1 MYNWI
6 DSNTRDR
13 DWTGFRRS
21 VVVSFFFR
29 EIWGNSRNPIKANWS
44 KQIQVLSCIIS
55 WPVFLS
61 FSCQAGQ
68 LTDWTKKGQLRPKI
82 RQCTVVCCLLNFRC
96 CCSILFVKISFFSFL
111 RQVPRIKHIFFFS
124 ISYNTSNQHF
134 NSRPRH
140 LISGSSMLHNG
151 TDGCFIFF
159 FQFLLLLL
167 FRSGRLDQHVSKFDI
182 TFTLDFL
189 FIFFQ
194 VSNKVSAVFH
204 VSAIHFV
211 LKKHLI

>member
-61 FSCQAGQ
+61 FSCQAGRA
-68 LTDWTKKGQLRPKI
+68 TDWLNKKGQLRPKI
-82 RQCTVVCCLLNFRC
+82 RQCTVGCCLLNFRC

-159 FQFLLLLL
+159 SISSSSFSFGSSWSTC
-167 FRSGRLDQHVSKFDI
+167 FKVRHHFYIG
-182 TFTLDFL
+182 
-189 FIFFQ
+189 FF
-194 VSNKVSAVFH
+194 
-204 VSAIHFV
+204 IHFFF
-211 LKKHLI
+211 KFLIKFQLFFMFQPFILFSKNT